1 MPAERVGMAQRG
13 YRMLGL
19 VLIVTGVFYLLNPM
33 MFRRGIWLKWDIVMR
48 DWSDDN
54 FIKCMRIM
62 GIILIVVGLGLT
74 IRATLH

>member
-1 MPAERVGMAQRG
+1 MAQRG

-33 MFRRGIWLKWDIVMR
+33 MFRRGIWLKWTIMPDL
-48 DWSDDN
+48 SDDY
-54 FIKCMRIM
+54 FMRCVRIM
-62 GIILIVVGLGLT
+62 GITLVVFGLGLT